1 MKVFCISIFNENYKL
16 FKSLNL
22 IPVGLGKKK
31 YSKKWLIEKKKIT
44 YLLKMNFM
52 ENILFIITYGKII

>member
-31 YSKKWLIEKKKIT
+31 YSKKWLIKKK
-44 YLLKMNFM
+44 KK
-52 ENILFIITYGKII
+52 NIYVKKK